1 MTTGLEGVSFLSG
14 QSNEPTI
21 AEPGA
26 NTQLGKDAFLKL
38 LVAQMQNQDPLN
50 PQSNEEFVA
59 QLSQFTQVEEL
70 MNLSSQF
77 DGMYMAMNSV
87 NNTSMTQLLGK
98 EVVALGNQFYHG
110 GEDAVELHY
119 ASGGSAQGSKL
130 TVYNE
135 AGSVVYSGAAGALT
149 AGEGFVEWDGR
160 SLDGKDL
167 PPGNYTFSISAFDG
181 NGDSVEIQELMV
193 GVVDGMSYETGVPTP
208 SIQDII
214 FDLGQILRVELADE
228 DS

>member
-1 MTTGLEGVSFLSG
+1 MTIGLEGVSFLSG
-14 QSNEPTI
+14 QSTEPTI

-26 NTQLGKDAFLKL
+26 NTQLGKDSFLKL

-77 DGMYMAMNSV
+77 EGMYLAMNSV

-110 GEDAVELHY
+110 GEDSVELHY
-119 ASGGSAQGSKL
+119 TSSGNAQGSKL

-135 AGSVVYSGAAGALT
+135 TGTVVYSGAAGALT
-149 AGEGFVEWDGR
+149 EGESFIEWDGR
-160 SLDGKDL
+160 SMDGKEL
-167 PPGNYTFSISAFDG
+167 PAGNYTFSITAFDG
-181 NGDSVEIQELMV
+181 NGDTVDIQELMV

-214 FDLGQILRVELADE
+214 FDLGQILRVELVKE